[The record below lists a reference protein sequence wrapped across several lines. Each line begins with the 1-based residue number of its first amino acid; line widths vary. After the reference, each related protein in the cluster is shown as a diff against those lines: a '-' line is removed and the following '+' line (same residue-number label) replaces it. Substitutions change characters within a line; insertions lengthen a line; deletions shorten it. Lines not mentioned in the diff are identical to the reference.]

1 MSLCLQADLKRYEH
15 ELAPLRPL
23 CSSST
28 LWKAGAEPFSRV
40 KWLQGCVKL
49 QSFPC
54 THIVSVLKRSKD
66 RTCLEDKNIFT
77 FLQQILQ
84 VWQHVSASVPA
95 VSASLLTICAHLLAG
110 LPAQLSRQG
119 PCLSEDDSI

>member
-1 MSLCLQADLKRYEH
+1 M
-15 ELAPLRPL
+15 
-23 CSSST
+23 
-28 LWKAGAEPFSRV
+28 